1 MVLAPRDEEQSLG
14 VARWKQ
20 TKYLCRPNA
29 VQLSDGDVAL
39 KDFTRGNPGQ
49 KVRYSRLTIWCA
61 PANRIRAGHVIW
73 QVFFLLNWKVI
84 INLYITYMIIRYDD
98 FHELFF

>member
-1 MVLAPRDEEQSLG
+1 MVLAPREEEQSLG

-49 KVRYSRLTIWCA
+49 KVRYSRLTI
-61 PANRIRAGHVIW
+61 
-73 QVFFLLNWKVI
+73 
-84 INLYITYMIIRYDD
+84 
-98 FHELFF
+98 